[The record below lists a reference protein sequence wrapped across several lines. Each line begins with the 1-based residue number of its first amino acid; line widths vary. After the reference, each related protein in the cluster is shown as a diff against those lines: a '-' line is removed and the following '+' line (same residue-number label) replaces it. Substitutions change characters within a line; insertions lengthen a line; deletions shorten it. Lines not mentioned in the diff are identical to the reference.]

1 MKSATNHDAHD
12 RNMTNNRRD
21 DMVGTST
28 YSWQGNFQ
36 QPGTYYLIVEN
47 TGSTA
52 MNYTLNITG
61 NRGNFPVTD
70 DDSGP
75 VSGLMSVANA
85 SPLATNRHLSQLNI
99 KETSPPAW
107 AGFFL

>member
-1 MKSATNHDAHD
+1 MKLISGQGKFVVWSQDNLRDWTQNDKFSAVGQGTQVYVKSATNHDAHD

-61 NRGNFPVTD
+61 NAVTFPSQMTI
-70 DDSGP
+70 P
-75 VSGLMSVANA
+75 V
-85 SPLATNRHLSQLNI
+85 Q
-99 KETSPPAW
+99 
-107 AGFFL
+107 